1 MISTEPAIEIVRK
14 FDFFQ
19 GQRAGRELWA
29 AKPTEVQNVDLMSF
43 SSDCGDLLEYLEKT
57 QEPGYRLETI
67 PEKCWIICDMPGF
80 YDIYEYEVDRVS
92 FVRGRIDKLWCHRE
106 HEGTVVTSHDLN
118 RVVFFSKEA
127 ASSTLAELIRQRRGE
142 VSGEV

>member
-1 MISTEPAIEIVRK
+1 MISKEQAIEIVRK

-29 AKPTEVQNVDLMSF
+29 TKPTEVQNVDLMSF

-67 PEKCWIICDMPGF
+67 PEKCWIIFDTPGF

-92 FVRGRIDKLWCHRE
+92 FVKDKIDKLWCSRE

-118 RVVFFSKEA
+118 RVAFFSKEA
-127 ASSTLAELIRQRRGE
+127 ASSALKELIMQRRGE
-142 VSGEV
+142 VSGKV

>member
-1 MISTEPAIEIVRK
+1 MISKEQAIEIVRK

-29 AKPTEVQNVDLMSF
+29 TKPTEVQNVDLMSF

-57 QEPGYRLETI
+57 QEPGYQLSSI
-67 PEKCWIICDMPGF
+67 PEKCWIIFDMPGF

-92 FVRGRIDKLWCHRE
+92 FVKGKIDKLWCSRE
-106 HEGTVVTSHDLN
+106 HEGTVVTSHDLD

-127 ASSTLAELIRQRRGE
+127 ASNALTEIIKQRRGE
-142 VSGEV
+142 VNGEM